1 MTSTPDPRST
11 MFTICLAAGLL
22 LGVVLGLVLDN
33 IGLWTALGLLGGAA
47 FGLLSGRGKSGTK
60 ASNRRRS

>member
-11 MFTICLAAGLL
+11 TFVVYLACGML

-33 IGLWTALGLLGGAA
+33 IGLWTGLGLLAGAVL
-47 FGLLSGRGKSGTK
+47 GLLSGRGQGSSKTS
-60 ASNRRRS
+60 SRRRP